1 MKGCVSLII
10 TLLLCQGVTAQKLY
24 ENLDAPDLMILKTE
38 WRNPQIV
45 ADTSWERLNSTLALT
60 VKNTGERA
68 IVDVSGNVF
77 LVEEETERVI
87 ERIWFRENP
96 KNLKIAAGK
105 TKTLKV
111 LFKYRRVP
119 DHVQVK
125 VHITGI
131 GYDNGKFWG
140 GLYIPKKD

>member
-1 MKGCVSLII
+1 MKVFN
-10 TLLLCQGVTAQKLY
+10 TLMIALLFCPTGIGQKLY
-24 ENLDAPDLMILKTE
+24 DNLDGPDLMILKTE
-38 WRNPQIV
+38 WRNPKIV
-45 ADTSWERLNSTLALT
+45 ADMTWERLNSMLALT
-60 VKNTGERA
+60 VKNTGNRA
-68 IVDVSGNVF
+68 ITDVSGNVF
-77 LVEEETERVI
+77 LLDEATERVI

-105 TKTLKV
+105 TKTLNV

-131 GYDNGKFWG
+131 GYDNGKSWG